1 MRKLIE
7 AEDVRAELAG
17 VPTRPLAAVG
27 GTGREARIALAA
39 DLLVAV
45 VLGGKHLERGLDDTA
60 TKTAGRFNC

>member
-1 MRKLIE
+1 MRRLIE

-27 GTGREARIALAA
+27 GTGREARVALAA

-45 VLGGKHLERGLDDTA
+45 VRRGEHLERGLNDTTTET
-60 TKTAGRFNC
+60 TKR

>member
-27 GTGREARIALAA
+27 GTGREARVALAA

-45 VLGGKHLERGLDDTA
+45 VLGGKHLERRLNDTT
-60 TKTAGRFNC
+60 TKTGIGCQ